1 MDRSHAVCSF
11 QSPADLLRDL
21 HRFFRRKLLPFV
33 DQSAQILAFDE
44 LHGDELETIG
54 IAHVVDTD
62 DVFVG
67 HRVRKQQF
75 LLEAIEYSE
84 IPSQFRAD
92 HFQRDDAIHFTVPR
106 KVNRTHTS
114 LTKKLQDFISPPEYG
129 ARPQENLVA
138 RAGRVTYS
146 PTGRGCS
153 FCNRRSLRAESHHLR
168 SQPPSSS
175 PYFRPRAPVRRPL
188 Y

>member
-1 MDRSHAVCSF
+1 MDHSHAVCSF

-67 HRVRKQQF
+67 HLVRKHQF

-114 LTKKLQDFISPPEYG
+114 LPKKLHYSLSPPEYG
-129 ARPQENLVA
+129 ARPQENLLPQAA
-138 RAGRVTYS
+138 RLTYP
-146 PTGRGCS
+146 PTARGV
-153 FCNRRSLRAESHHLR
+153 SLSHLSTIH
-168 SQPPSSS
+168 
-175 PYFRPRAPVRRPL
+175 
-188 Y
+188 

>member
-1 MDRSHAVCSF
+1 MDHSHAVCSF

-67 HRVRKQQF
+67 HLVRKHQF

-106 KVNRTHTS
+106 KVNRTHPS

-153 FCNRRSLRAESHHLR
+153 FCNRRSIRAEIHQSR
-168 SQPPSSS
+168 SQSRRISAWCWGGA
-175 PYFRPRAPVRRPL
+175 RVRREF
-188 Y
+188 